1 MRRFHDATVAR
12 VQSSAVNACTTT
24 VTAAYCDD
32 MSDSSWLSSM
42 PEVYDRCL
50 GPTVFAPYAVDLA
63 RRAAQM
69 APHTVLELA
78 AGTGILTAALMAA
91 LPDAEIVATDIN
103 PPMVGYATS
112 RVNGP
117 TWQVADAQDLP
128 YPEHAF
134 SLVASQFGVM
144 FLPDRITAYR
154 GIRRVLEP
162 GGFFLFNAWDR
173 LETHTIEAA
182 VIDIMAELFPTDPPD
197 FLRRVPHGYAD
208 PDRIRADVD
217 AAGFP
222 HIDLERVAL
231 QCQAPSAVT
240 LAEGYCLGTPLR
252 FELAER
258 GDPLT
263 FVEPVAE
270 ALTRR
275 LGSEPVEYE
284 MSAHVVVARTG

>member
-1 MRRFHDATVAR
+1 
-12 VQSSAVNACTTT
+12 
-24 VTAAYCDD
+24 
-32 MSDSSWLSSM
+32 M
-42 PEVYDRCL
+42 PEIYDRCL

-69 APHTVLELA
+69 TPHRVLELA

-91 LPDAEIVATDIN
+91 LSGAEIVATDLN
-103 PPMVGYATS
+103 PPMVGYAAS
-112 RVNGP
+112 RVTGP
-117 TWQVADAQDLP
+117 TWEVADAQDLS

-134 SLVASQFGVM
+134 ALVVCQFGVM

-162 GGFFLFNAWDR
+162 GGAFLFNDWDR
-173 LETHTIEAA
+173 LDTHTIEAA
-182 VIDIMAELFPTDPPD
+182 VIDTMAELFPTDPPD
-197 FLRRVPHGYAD
+197 FLRRVPHGYSD
-208 PDRIRADVD
+208 PDRIRAEVD

-222 HIDLERVAL
+222 HIGLERVVL
-231 QCQAPSAVT
+231 QCQVPSASS

-258 GDPLT
+258 GDPVG
-263 FVEPVAE
+263 FVEPVAD

-275 LGSEPVEYE
+275 LGGEPIECE
-284 MSAHVVVARTG
+284 MSAHVVVARTRW